1 MRAAVAKTD
10 HCTPSGSATSR
21 VIPVISMYSYAP
33 DTDMHFNATKVNARL
48 CIVPECNICHLEFLL
63 KLILERRKF
72 YLRSVVQ
79 KWKLRTYDRKFRSS
93 LHDRSGHSHQVTL
106 APRVRRPG

>member
-33 DTDMHFNATKVNARL
+33 DTECISTQPKVNARL

-63 KLILERRKF
+63 ILERSKILYAF
-72 YLRSVVQ
+72 SCAKMEIATTAY
-79 KWKLRTYDRKFRSS
+79 
-93 LHDRSGHSHQVTL
+93 
-106 APRVRRPG
+106 VRPQISIVAS